1 MIKKKIEFA
10 FQALK
15 SKNIE
20 TAKSLFEN
28 ILLDNPDQPIIN
40 NVLGTIYLNSGQID
54 LSIEYF
60 NREIKLNPKF
70 SDAFC
75 NLGLAYKRLKK
86 DSLAKQNY
94 KKAIKYNPKNFV
106 AYFNFANLYKD
117 RNEISDAIKYYQK
130 TIHIKPNMLEAY
142 NSLFE
147 LYENSNQL
155 VEINDFLNLCKVNLG
170 EIELVRY
177 FSGIYE
183 FRKKNYNKAI
193 EILEKTTL
201 DKNELNKNVIKLGI
215 IAQSYDSL
223 GKFEVAYKYFLEANT
238 IIKNFYQKIIDKNE
252 YILFIEKRINFFSK
266 VEKKF
271 SFAHEIKNQN
281 DEPIFLIGFPRSGTT
296 LLDTILLGHKS
307 IHVLEEVPIIDSFI
321 KKLEKKINYNFH
333 ELENISET
341 FFEEMREFYFNE
353 RKKYIYDNQKK
364 IFIDKL
370 PLNII
375 HIAEILHFFPKS
387 KFILALRNP
396 YDVILSCFMQQFGP
410 NKATIN
416 FTDIKSTVKL
426 YDLVMNLLFV
436 YLDKFPVRIHKVKY
450 EDTVLNFEK
459 SVTSLLNFLELE
471 WSSNLKE
478 FYKVGKSRG
487 VINTPSFNQVSQPLY
502 NKSINRWKNYE
513 KEFLEVKNILDKWKK
528 KFDY

>member
-40 NVLGTIYLNSGQID
+40 NVLGTIHLNSGQID

-70 SDAFC
+70 YDAFC

-117 RNEISDAIKYYQK
+117 RNEISDAKKYYQK

-201 DKNELNKNVIKLGI
+201 
-215 IAQSYDSL
+215 
-223 GKFEVAYKYFLEANT
+223 
-238 IIKNFYQKIIDKNE
+238 
-252 YILFIEKRINFFSK
+252 
-266 VEKKF
+266 KK
-271 SFAHEIKNQN
+271 
-281 DEPIFLIGFPRSGTT
+281 
-296 LLDTILLGHKS
+296 
-307 IHVLEEVPIIDSFI
+307 
-321 KKLEKKINYNFH
+321 
-333 ELENISET
+333 
-341 FFEEMREFYFNE
+341 
-353 RKKYIYDNQKK
+353 
-364 IFIDKL
+364 
-370 PLNII
+370 
-375 HIAEILHFFPKS
+375 
-387 KFILALRNP
+387 
-396 YDVILSCFMQQFGP
+396 
-410 NKATIN
+410 
-416 FTDIKSTVKL
+416 
-426 YDLVMNLLFV
+426 
-436 YLDKFPVRIHKVKY
+436 
-450 EDTVLNFEK
+450 
-459 SVTSLLNFLELE
+459 
-471 WSSNLKE
+471 
-478 FYKVGKSRG
+478 
-487 VINTPSFNQVSQPLY
+487 
-502 NKSINRWKNYE
+502 
-513 KEFLEVKNILDKWKK
+513 
-528 KFDY
+528 